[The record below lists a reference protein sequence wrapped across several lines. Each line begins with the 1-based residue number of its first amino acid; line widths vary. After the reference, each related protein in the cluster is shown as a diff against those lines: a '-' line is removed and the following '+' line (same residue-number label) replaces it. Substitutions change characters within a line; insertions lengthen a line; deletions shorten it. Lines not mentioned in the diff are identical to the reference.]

1 MSPPPIKVTLG
12 PYDLL
17 EILRDEKDNLAK
29 HLTAVECSIRDIL
42 LEVERQKH
50 LQSLAPYYRTL
61 QPPEGVAR
69 VQQMEEL
76 RASITEAIDAIERNF
91 HQVEAEA
98 AKASRTSAPARAVS
112 GRSPS
117 SENPRRRGF

>member
-1 MSPPPIKVTLG
+1 MGLPPIKVTLG

-17 EILRDEKDNLAK
+17 EILRDEQDNLAK
-29 HLTAVECSIRDIL
+29 HLTAVERSIREIL

-61 QPPEGVAR
+61 QAPEGVAR
-69 VQQMEEL
+69 VQQLEEL
-76 RASITEAIDAIERNF
+76 RASIAEAIDAVERNF
-91 HQVEAEA
+91 RQVEAEA
-98 AKASRTSAPARAVS
+98 AKATRTTAPARAVS

-117 SENPRRRGF
+117 SENLRRRGR